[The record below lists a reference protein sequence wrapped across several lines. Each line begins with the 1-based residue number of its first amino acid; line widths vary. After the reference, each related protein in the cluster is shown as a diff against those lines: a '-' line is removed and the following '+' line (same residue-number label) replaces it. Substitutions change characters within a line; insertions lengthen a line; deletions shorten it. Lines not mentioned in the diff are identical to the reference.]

1 MHNISVAIREKN
13 LQSLNRVLT
22 QAFLVAQLLNM
33 NDEIWKLLREG
44 RGNLVAHGKRI
55 EELCR
60 KEIEGPVED
69 PYLEFHEMGDR
80 ILEAYTWQLETR
92 KCYGLVTL
100 YMSQISR
107 KRRVRAYAAFLH
119 RLSDMKAKEDCVNQA
134 RSLFPED
141 VSDIVNKTATK
152 ILEDD
157 EKEDKFRLALAARGG
172 KRSKNVIRSN
182 DTTSTTLSLERTAL
196 SISDADTTKSSEEN
210 EIKFGG
216 NDLEKL
222 RTIYWLCVESRK
234 HGNQEDPV
242 ALEKMGDEC
251 IKTVGHANRLMR
263 DIVSIGS
270 NWPSN
275 LATARKLL
283 VGYDVIDETS
293 SLPKGPMLSTEC
305 VQNAVLRVR
314 NVPVASISG
323 LRQHRTWCSFK

>member
-1 MHNISVAIREKN
+1 MV
-13 LQSLNRVLT
+13 
-22 QAFLVAQLLNM
+22 
-33 NDEIWKLLREG
+33 
-44 RGNLVAHGKRI
+44 
-55 EELCR
+55 C
-60 KEIEGPVED
+60 
-69 PYLEFHEMGDR
+69 
-80 ILEAYTWQLETR
+80 
-92 KCYGLVTL
+92 
-100 YMSQISR
+100 
-107 KRRVRAYAAFLH
+107 
-119 RLSDMKAKEDCVNQA
+119 
-134 RSLFPED
+134 
-141 VSDIVNKTATK
+141 
-152 ILEDD
+152 
-157 EKEDKFRLALAARGG
+157 
-172 KRSKNVIRSN
+172 
-182 DTTSTTLSLERTAL
+182 
-196 SISDADTTKSSEEN
+196 ADTTKSSED

-242 ALEKMGDEC
+242 ALAKMGDEC

-263 DIVSIGS
+263 DIVSSGS

-323 LRQHRTWCSFK
+323 LRQHRTWCSSAKRENLNDPIFSCFTRISIISLIS